1 MAVNPASVA
10 AKGSSKLST
19 TVEGNGTIAVAV
31 VEEREILRLGL
42 MASLQEDAR
51 LQVVAL
57 AGEAVAEGVDIAVV
71 SGSAAVRD
79 AFPCPIVVCSDHLGE
94 PDPASSGNTIAGVLH
109 QRTLTSAQL
118 RATVHA
124 AVAGLHVHVEAS
136 AAGQS
141 RPRQPPLD
149 PRARHVLEFLAEG
162 LNTREIA
169 GQMNYSERTIKK
181 LITDL
186 EHRFAARNRA
196 QIVAQAIRRG
206 LI

>member
-1 MAVNPASVA
+1 V
-10 AKGSSKLST
+10 
-19 TVEGNGTIAVAV
+19 NGTIAVAV
-31 VEEREILRLGL
+31 VEEQEILRLGL
-42 MASLQEDAR
+42 VASLEEDAR
-51 LQVVAL
+51 LRVVASTGDAL
-57 AGEAVAEGVDIAVV
+57 SEGVDIAVV
-71 SGSAAVRD
+71 SSSAAVRA
-79 AFPCPIVVCSDHLGE
+79 AFACPIVVCSDHLGE
-94 PDPASSGNTIAGVLH
+94 PDPTSSVNTIAGVLNR
-109 QRTLTSAQL
+109 RTLTAAQL

-124 AVAGLHVHVEAS
+124 AVAGLHVRVEAGD
-136 AAGQS
+136 AAGQ
-141 RPRQPPLD
+141 PRTRHPPLD

-169 GQMNYSERTIKK
+169 VHLNYSERTIKK